1 MPATPWNFA
10 CKIAFSLHQA
20 TGFAPPPTDGIAM
33 QLRLLIA
40 SLILLNAGPAF
51 AAQVLVSIN
60 ESSQKMTVSIDGQQE
75 YVWPVSTGISRYATP
90 TGTYKPFRMEEDHF
104 SEEWDDAPMPH
115 SIFFTQLGHAIHGT
129 EHTDHLGRPASHGC
143 VRLAPED
150 AATLYTL
157 VAEAGM
163 ANTTV
168 VIKRGAN
175 KPLNTQQLVERPPQQ
190 LLEDPPMQLMGEAG
204 QRLVEIPRQNTLE
217 KHQFGRPRREAD
229 PFLWR
234 DSFN

>member
-1 MPATPWNFA
+1 MGVP
-10 CKIAFSLHQA
+10 
-20 TGFAPPPTDGIAM
+20 M
-33 QLRLLIA
+33 QLRVLIA
-40 SLILLNAGPAF
+40 GFILLYAGPVC

-60 ESSQKMTVSIDGQQE
+60 EKSQQMTVSVDGQQE
-75 YVWPVSTGISRYATP
+75 YVWPVSTGITRYATP

-115 SIFFTQLGHAIHGT
+115 SIFFTPMGHASHGT
-129 EHTDHLGRPASHGC
+129 EHVDHLGRPASHGC

-150 AATLYTL
+150 AATLYSL
-157 VAEAGM
+157 VADAGM

-168 VIKRGAN
+168 VIRGGVS
-175 KPLNTQQLVERPPQQ
+175 KPLTKRPAQPQPQQ

-217 KHQFGRPRREAD
+217 KHQYRRPRREAD
-229 PFLWR
+229 PFLWQE
-234 DSFN
+234 SFN